1 MIDTLAP
8 ERADRRPDVGRPAG
22 RGRRVSLGLGVL
34 LTGVVVV
41 VLLAAIDVTQGTA
54 HVGAAAV
61 WKAITGQADG
71 TDASVVI
78 ASRLP
83 RMVAGLLVGASL
95 GIAGAAMQA
104 VTRNVLAA
112 PDTLA
117 VNAGAY
123 LALGVATVS
132 GVGFGVLAQ
141 SGIAFAGGLGAA
153 ALVLALSGLGNG
165 TVRLVLAGSALA
177 LGLGAVTNALILL
190 FPQQTQGM
198 YAWSQGGIAQNGF
211 AGVAQML
218 PFLVVGV
225 VGFVLVSRRVD
236 ALALGDDAA
245 RGLGVPVRGT
255 RVVAIVLAVLLSAAA
270 VTIAGP
276 IGFVGLCAPALVRPL
291 ARRFPTMHRSW
302 AAFPVAGLVG
312 AGIVLASDVL
322 LRAFVTGDTA
332 TAVPTGIVTSVVGA
346 VFLVVMAIRT
356 RDSGQTGQLEGSRV
370 PGRWTVL
377 VVTLSLAAVLV
388 GVVIASV
395 LLGDAK
401 LLLGDVTN
409 WLTGRANQAIS
420 FILDTRVP
428 RVLAALLA
436 GAALALAGTIVQA
449 VTRNPLADPGVLG
462 VSSGAGLGA
471 VVMVTALP
479 VVGSWTMAG
488 GAFLGATLA
497 AAIVFGLS
505 ARGGFRQDRLV
516 LVGIGVSSGLTAM
529 ISLVIVLTDPFNATK
544 ALTWLS
550 GSTYGRTW
558 SDCVPV
564 AVVLV
569 LALVA
574 VIARRRE
581 LDLVSLDEDIPRLLG
596 VRLSRARL
604 GFLAVSVVLT
614 ATAIAAVGTIGFVGL
629 VAPHAARALVGRKH
643 AAVVPV
649 AVMLGAVL
657 VCAGDVV
664 GRTVIAPA
672 QLGAGILTAA
682 IGTPYFIWLLV
693 RTPRTAR

>member
-1 MIDTLAP
+1 VIDTPAP
-8 ERADRRPDVGRPAG
+8 VRAVQGAGRPG
-22 RGRRVSLGLGVL
+22 RARTRRVSLGVALLLGGL
-34 LTGVVVV
+34 VVVAI
-41 VLLAAIDVTQGTA
+41 LAAIDVTQGTA
-54 HVGAAAV
+54 DVGAGAL
-61 WKAITGQADG
+61 WKAVTGNAHR
-71 TDASVVI
+71 TDASVVV

-83 RMVAGLLVGASL
+83 RMVAGLLVGVAL
-95 GIAGAAMQA
+95 GVAGAAMQA
-104 VTRNVLAA
+104 VTRNVLAS

-123 LALGVATVS
+123 LALGLGSVS
-132 GVGFGVLAQ
+132 GIGFGVLAQ
-141 SGIAFAGGLGAA
+141 SGLAFLGGLGAA
-153 ALVLALSGLGNG
+153 AVVLALSGLGSG

-177 LGLGAVTNALILL
+177 LGLGAVTNALVLL
-190 FPQQTQGM
+190 FPQETQGM

-211 AGVAQML
+211 GGLVPMMPFLAVGVA
-218 PFLVVGV
+218 
-225 VGFVLVSRRVD
+225 GFVLVSRRVD
-236 ALALGDDAA
+236 ALALGDDTA
-245 RGLGVPVRGT
+245 RGLGVPVHGT
-255 RVVAIVLAVLLSAAA
+255 RIVAIVLAVVLSAAA

-276 IGFVGLCAPALVRPL
+276 IGFVGLSAPALVRPL
-291 ARRFPTMHRSW
+291 ARRFPTLHRSW

-322 LRAFVTGDTA
+322 LRAVVHGDAA
-332 TAVPTGIVTSVVGA
+332 TAVPTGVVTSVVGA
-346 VFLVVMAIRT
+346 VFLVVMALRT
-356 RDSGQTGQLEGSRV
+356 RDSGQSGQLEGASV
-370 PGRWTVL
+370 PGRWTVPVVIGSL
-377 VVTLSLAAVLV
+377 VVVLV
-388 GVVIASV
+388 GVVVASV

-409 WLTGRANQAIS
+409 WLTGRANQGIA

-428 RVLAALLA
+428 RVSAALLA
-436 GAALALAGTIVQA
+436 GAALALAGTVVQA

-471 VVMVTALP
+471 VVVVTAVP
-479 VVGSWTMAG
+479 VVGTWTTAG
-488 GAFLGATLA
+488 GAFLGAAVA
-497 AAIVFGLS
+497 AAVVFGLA

-558 SDCVPV
+558 ADCLPV

-569 LALVA
+569 VSLAV
-574 VIARRRE
+574 VVARRRE
-581 LDLVSLDEDIPRLLG
+581 LDLVSLDEDTPRLLG
-596 VRLSRARL
+596 VRLSRTRF
-604 GFLAVSVVLT
+604 GFLAVSVLLT

-649 AVMLGAVL
+649 AVLLGAVL
-657 VCAGDVV
+657 VCVGDVV

-672 QLGAGILTAA
+672 QLGAGILTAV

-693 RTPRTAR
+693 RTPR

>member
-1 MIDTLAP
+1 MVETSAP
-8 ERADRRPDVGRPAG
+8 VRAVQRAGRPAG
-22 RGRRVSLGLGVL
+22 GPTRRVPLGVAL
-34 LTGVVVV
+34 LLGGLVVVA
-41 VLLAAIDVTQGTA
+41 LLAAIDVTQGTA
-54 HVGAAAV
+54 DVGPGAL
-61 WKAITGQADG
+61 WKAVTGNADRA
-71 TDASVVI
+71 DASVVV

-83 RMVAGLLVGASL
+83 RMVAGLLVGVAL
-95 GIAGAAMQA
+95 GVAGAAMQA
-104 VTRNVLAA
+104 VTRNVLAS

-123 LALGVATVS
+123 LALGLGSVS
-132 GVGFGVLAQ
+132 GIGFGVLAQ
-141 SGIAFAGGLGAA
+141 SGLAFLGGLGAA
-153 ALVLALSGLGNG
+153 AVVLALSGLGSG

-177 LGLGAVTNALILL
+177 LGLGAVTNALVLL
-190 FPQQTQGM
+190 FPQETQGM

-211 AGVAQML
+211 GGLVPML
-218 PFLVVGV
+218 PFLAVGV
-225 VGFVLVSRRVD
+225 AGFVLVSRRVD
-236 ALALGDDAA
+236 ALALGDDTA
-245 RGLGVPVRGT
+245 RGLGVPVHGT
-255 RVVAIVLAVLLSAAA
+255 RVVAIVLAVVLSAAA

-276 IGFVGLCAPALVRPL
+276 IGFVGLSAPALVRPL
-291 ARRFPTMHRSW
+291 ARRFPTLHRSW

-322 LRAFVTGDTA
+322 LRAVVHGDAA
-332 TAVPTGIVTSVVGA
+332 TAVPTGVVTSVVGA
-346 VFLVVMAIRT
+346 VVLVVMALRT
-356 RDSGQTGQLEGSRV
+356 RDSGQSGQLDGSRV
-370 PGRWTVL
+370 PGRWTVPVVIVSL
-377 VVTLSLAAVLV
+377 VVVLV

-428 RVLAALLA
+428 RVSAALLA
-436 GAALALAGTIVQA
+436 GAALALAGTVVQA

-471 VVMVTALP
+471 VVVVTAVP
-479 VVGSWTMAG
+479 VVGTWTTAG
-488 GAFLGATLA
+488 GAFLGAAVA
-497 AAIVFGLS
+497 AAVVFGLA

-558 SDCVPV
+558 ADCLPV

-569 LALVA
+569 VSLVVVA
-574 VIARRRE
+574 VRRRE
-581 LDLVSLDEDIPRLLG
+581 LDLVSLDEDTPRLLG
-596 VRLSRARL
+596 IRLSRTRFW
-604 GFLAVSVVLT
+604 FLAVSVLLT

-649 AVMLGAVL
+649 AVLLGAVL
-657 VCAGDVV
+657 VCVGDVV

-672 QLGAGILTAA
+672 QLGAGILTAV

-693 RTPRTAR
+693 RTPR

>member
-1 MIDTLAP
+1 VVDTAAP
-8 ERADRRPDVGRPAG
+8 RASEGADRAGRPA
-22 RGRRVSLGLGVL
+22 RARARRASPGVALLLGGL
-34 LTGVVVV
+34 VVVA
-41 VLLAAIDVTQGTA
+41 LLAAVDVTQGTA
-54 HVGAAAV
+54 HVGPGAL
-61 WKAITGQADG
+61 WKAVTGNADRA
-71 TDASVVI
+71 DASVVV

-83 RMVAGLLVGASL
+83 RMVAGLLVGVAL
-95 GIAGAAMQA
+95 GVAGAAMQA
-104 VTRNVLAA
+104 VTRNVLAS

-123 LALGVATVS
+123 LALGLGSVS
-132 GVGFGVLAQ
+132 GIGFGVLAQ
-141 SGIAFAGGLGAA
+141 SGLAFLGGLGAA
-153 ALVLALSGLGNG
+153 AVVLALSGLGSG

-177 LGLGAVTNALILL
+177 LGLGAVTNALVLL
-190 FPQQTQGM
+190 FPQETQGM

-211 AGVAQML
+211 GGLVPML
-218 PFLVVGV
+218 PFLAVGV
-225 VGFVLVSRRVD
+225 AGFVVVSRRVD
-236 ALALGDDAA
+236 ALTLGDDTA
-245 RGLGVPVRGT
+245 RGLGVPVHGT
-255 RVVAIVLAVLLSAAA
+255 RVVAIVLAVVLSAAA

-276 IGFVGLCAPALVRPL
+276 IGFVGLAAPALVRPL
-291 ARRFPTMHRSW
+291 ARRFPTLHRSW

-322 LRAFVTGDTA
+322 LRAVVHGDAA
-332 TAVPTGIVTSVVGA
+332 TAVPTGVVTSVVGA
-346 VFLVVMAIRT
+346 VFLVVMALRT
-356 RDSGQTGQLEGSRV
+356 RDAGQSGQLEGARA
-370 PGRWTVL
+370 PGRWTVPVVIGSL
-377 VVTLSLAAVLV
+377 VVVLV
-388 GVVIASV
+388 GVVVASV

-409 WLTGRANQAIS
+409 WLTGRANQAIA

-436 GAALALAGTIVQA
+436 GAALALAGTVVQA

-471 VVMVTALP
+471 VVVVTAVP
-479 VVGSWTMAG
+479 VVGSWTTAG
-488 GAFLGATLA
+488 GAFLGAAVA
-497 AAIVFGLS
+497 ATVVFGLA

-529 ISLVIVLTDPFNATK
+529 TSLVIVLTDPFNATK

-558 SDCVPV
+558 TDCLPV

-569 LALVA
+569 VSLVVVA
-574 VIARRRE
+574 ARRRE
-581 LDLVSLDEDIPRLLG
+581 LDLVSLDEDTPRLLG
-596 VRLSRARL
+596 VRLSRTRA
-604 GFLAVSVVLT
+604 GFLAVSVLLT

-649 AVMLGAVL
+649 AVLLGAVL
-657 VCAGDVV
+657 VCIGDVV

-672 QLGAGILTAA
+672 QLGAGILTAV

-693 RTPRTAR
+693 RTPR

>member
-1 MIDTLAP
+1 VIETPAP
-8 ERADRRPDVGRPAG
+8 VRADQGAG
-22 RGRRVSLGLGVL
+22 RHGRAPTRRVCFGIALLLGGL
-34 LTGVVVV
+34 VVVA
-41 VLLAAIDVTQGTA
+41 LLAAVDVAQGTA
-54 HVGAAAV
+54 DVGPGAL
-61 WKAITGQADG
+61 WKAVTGNADRA
-71 TDASVVI
+71 DASVVV

-83 RMVAGLLVGASL
+83 RMVAGILVGVAL
-95 GIAGAAMQA
+95 GVAGAAMQA
-104 VTRNVLAA
+104 VTRNVLAS

-123 LALGVATVS
+123 LALGLGSVS
-132 GVGFGVLAQ
+132 GIGFGVLAQ
-141 SGIAFAGGLGAA
+141 SGLAFLGGLGAA
-153 ALVLALSGLGNG
+153 AVVLALSGLGSG

-177 LGLGAVTNALILL
+177 LGLGAVTNALVLL
-190 FPQQTQGM
+190 FPQETQGM

-211 AGVAQML
+211 GGLVPML
-218 PFLVVGV
+218 PFLAVGV

-236 ALALGDDAA
+236 ALALGDDTA
-245 RGLGVPVRGT
+245 RGLGVPVHGT
-255 RVVAIVLAVLLSAAA
+255 RVVAIVLAVVLSAAA

-276 IGFVGLCAPALVRPL
+276 IGFVGLAAPALVRPL
-291 ARRFPTMHRSW
+291 ARRFPTLHRSW

-322 LRAFVTGDTA
+322 LRAVVHGDAA
-332 TAVPTGIVTSVVGA
+332 TAVPTGVVTSVVGA
-346 VFLVVMAIRT
+346 VFLVVMALRS
-356 RDSGQTGQLEGSRV
+356 RDSGQSGQLGGSRV
-370 PGRWTVL
+370 PGRWTVPVVIAAL
-377 VVTLSLAAVLV
+377 VVVLV
-388 GVVIASV
+388 GVVVASV

-409 WLTGRANQAIS
+409 WLTGRANQAIA

-428 RVLAALLA
+428 RVSAALLA
-436 GAALALAGTIVQA
+436 GAALALAGTVVQA

-471 VVMVTALP
+471 VVLVTAVP
-479 VVGSWTMAG
+479 VVGTWTTAG
-488 GAFLGATLA
+488 GAFLGAAVA
-497 AAIVFGLS
+497 AAVVFGLA

-516 LVGIGVSSGLTAM
+516 LVGIGVSSGLTATT
-529 ISLVIVLTDPFNATK
+529 SLVIVLTDPFNATK

-558 SDCVPV
+558 ADCVPV

-569 LALVA
+569 VSLAV
-574 VIARRRE
+574 VVARRRE
-581 LDLVSLDEDIPRLLG
+581 LDLVSLDEDTPRLLG
-596 VRLSRARL
+596 VRLSRTRF
-604 GFLAVSVVLT
+604 GFLAVSVLLT

-649 AVMLGAVL
+649 AVLLGAVL
-657 VCAGDVV
+657 VCVGDVV

-672 QLGAGILTAA
+672 QLGAGILTAV

-693 RTPRTAR
+693 RTPR

>member
-1 MIDTLAP
+1 MIDTPAP
-8 ERADRRPDVGRPAG
+8 VRAVPAAG
-22 RGRRVSLGLGVL
+22 RSGRARTRRVSLGVALLLGGL
-34 LTGVVVV
+34 VVVAI
-41 VLLAAIDVTQGTA
+41 LAAIDVTQGTA
-54 HVGAAAV
+54 DVGPGAL
-61 WKAITGQADG
+61 WKAVTGNADR
-71 TDASVVI
+71 TDASVVV

-83 RMVAGLLVGASL
+83 RMVAGLLVGVAL
-95 GIAGAAMQA
+95 GVAGAAMQA
-104 VTRNVLAA
+104 VTRNVLAS

-123 LALGVATVS
+123 LALGLGSVS
-132 GVGFGVLAQ
+132 GIGFGVLAQ
-141 SGIAFAGGLGAA
+141 SGLAFLGGLGAA
-153 ALVLALSGLGNG
+153 AVVLALSGLGSG

-177 LGLGAVTNALILL
+177 LGLGAVTNALVLL
-190 FPQQTQGM
+190 FPQETQGM

-211 AGVAQML
+211 GGLVPML
-218 PFLVVGV
+218 PFLAVGV
-225 VGFVLVSRRVD
+225 AGFVFVSRRVD
-236 ALALGDDAA
+236 ALALGDDTA
-245 RGLGVPVRGT
+245 RGLGVPVHGT
-255 RVVAIVLAVLLSAAA
+255 RVVAIVLAVVLSAAA
-270 VTIAGP
+270 VTVAGP
-276 IGFVGLCAPALVRPL
+276 IGFVGLSAPALVRPL
-291 ARRFPTMHRSW
+291 ARRFPTLHRSW

-322 LRAFVTGDTA
+322 LRAVVHGDAA
-332 TAVPTGIVTSVVGA
+332 TAVPTGVVTSVVGA
-346 VFLVVMAIRT
+346 VFLVVMALRT
-356 RDSGQTGQLEGSRV
+356 RDSGQSGQLEGASV
-370 PGRWTVL
+370 PGRWTVPVVIGSL
-377 VVTLSLAAVLV
+377 VVVLV

-409 WLTGRANQAIS
+409 WLTGRANQAIA

-428 RVLAALLA
+428 RVSAALLA
-436 GAALALAGTIVQA
+436 GAALALAGTVVQA

-471 VVMVTALP
+471 VVVVTAVP
-479 VVGSWTMAG
+479 VVGTWTTAG
-488 GAFLGATLA
+488 GAFLGAAVA
-497 AAIVFGLS
+497 AAVVFGLA

-558 SDCVPV
+558 ADCLPV

-569 LALVA
+569 VSLAV
-574 VIARRRE
+574 VVARRRE
-581 LDLVSLDEDIPRLLG
+581 LDLVSLDEDTPRLLG
-596 VRLSRARL
+596 VRLSRTRF
-604 GFLAVSVVLT
+604 GFLAVSVLLT

-649 AVMLGAVL
+649 AVLLGAVL
-657 VCAGDVV
+657 VCVGDVV

-672 QLGAGILTAA
+672 QLGAGILTAV

-693 RTPRTAR
+693 RTPR

>member
-1 MIDTLAP
+1 MIETPAP
-8 ERADRRPDVGRPAG
+8 ARAVQRAGRPG
-22 RGRRVSLGLGVL
+22 RARTRRVSLGVALLLGGL
-34 LTGVVVV
+34 VVVA
-41 VLLAAIDVTQGTA
+41 LLAAIDVTQGTA
-54 HVGAAAV
+54 DVGPGAL
-61 WKAITGQADG
+61 WKAVTGNADRA
-71 TDASVVI
+71 DASVVV

-83 RMVAGLLVGASL
+83 RMIAGLLVGVAL
-95 GIAGAAMQA
+95 GVAGAAMQA
-104 VTRNVLAA
+104 VTRNVLAS

-123 LALGVATVS
+123 LALGLGSVS
-132 GVGFGVLAQ
+132 GIGFGVLAQ
-141 SGIAFAGGLGAA
+141 SGLAFLGGLGAA
-153 ALVLALSGLGNG
+153 AVVLALSGLGSG

-177 LGLGAVTNALILL
+177 LGLGAVTNALVLL
-190 FPQQTQGM
+190 FPQETQGM

-211 AGVAQML
+211 GGLVPML
-218 PFLVVGV
+218 PFLAVGIA
-225 VGFVLVSRRVD
+225 GFVLVSRRVD
-236 ALALGDDAA
+236 ALALGDDTA
-245 RGLGVPVRGT
+245 RGLGVPVHGT
-255 RVVAIVLAVLLSAAA
+255 RVVAIVLAVVLSAAA

-276 IGFVGLCAPALVRPL
+276 IGFVGLSAPALVRPL
-291 ARRFPTMHRSW
+291 ARRFPTLLRSW

-322 LRAFVTGDTA
+322 LRAVVHGDAA
-332 TAVPTGIVTSVVGA
+332 TAVPTGVVTSVVGA
-346 VFLVVMAIRT
+346 VFLVVMALRT
-356 RDSGQTGQLEGSRV
+356 RDSGQSGQLEGSRV
-370 PGRWTVL
+370 PGRWTVPVVVVSL
-377 VVTLSLAAVLV
+377 VVVLV
-388 GVVIASV
+388 AVVIASV

-428 RVLAALLA
+428 RVSAALLA
-436 GAALALAGTIVQA
+436 GAALALAGTVVQA

-471 VVMVTALP
+471 VVVVTAVP
-479 VVGSWTMAG
+479 VVGTWTTAG
-488 GAFLGATLA
+488 GAFLGAAVA
-497 AAIVFGLS
+497 AAVVFGLA

-558 SDCVPV
+558 ADCLPV

-569 LALVA
+569 VALVVVA
-574 VIARRRE
+574 VRRRE
-581 LDLVSLDEDIPRLLG
+581 LDLVSLDEDTPRLLG
-596 VRLSRARL
+596 VQLSRTRFW
-604 GFLAVSVVLT
+604 FLAVSVLLT

-649 AVMLGAVL
+649 AVLLGAVL
-657 VCAGDVV
+657 VCVGDVV

-672 QLGAGILTAA
+672 QLGAGILTAV
-682 IGTPYFIWLLV
+682 IGTPYFVWLLV
-693 RTPRTAR
+693 RTPR